1 MHRSGLEG
9 CQEGV
14 KGADGLRTALV
25 AEALGVIAP
34 LRGLRGVDSTETDT
48 LAVNFDRIAADNVG
62 RALVR
67 P

>member
-14 KGADGLRTALV
+14 KGAGGLRTALV

-48 LAVNFDRIAADNVG
+48 LAVNFDRTAADNVG